1 MKRLE
6 IEIQVRRQASP
17 KDQSTIQTFHYSGDG
32 NLTVA
37 NWLTA
42 VNREAAKENRIAW
55 ECGCMETKCG
65 ACAMRVNGKPG
76 LACRFFLKDA
86 AESGVIFLEPLSK
99 FPLVKDLV
107 VDRSSMF
114 QMLLEMK
121 VWMEEKSTT
130 SYGWN
135 RPMQYK
141 ASQCLQ
147 CGCCL
152 EVCPNFLAEGKFGGA
167 AALAEA
173 YKALEQS
180 SQSDHRRE
188 MAKKYRQNFYSR
200 CGQSLSCQNVCP
212 KELPLD
218 EIQARVN
225 SHR

>member
-1 MKRLE
+1 ME
-6 IEIQVRRQASP
+6 IEIRVRRQASP
-17 KDQSTIQTFHYSGDG
+17 KAQPALQTFHYSGDG

-42 VNREAAKENRIAW
+42 INREAAKENRIAW
-55 ECGCMETKCG
+55 ECGCMEAKCG
-65 ACAMRVNGKPG
+65 TCAMRVNGNPG
-76 LACRFFLKDA
+76 LACRFFLKDV
-86 AESGVIFLEPLSK
+86 AESGVILLEPLSK

-107 VDRSSMF
+107 VDRSGMF

-130 SYGWN
+130 SYGWD
-135 RPMQYK
+135 RSLQYR

-152 EVCPNFLAEGKFGGA
+152 EVCPNFLAEGSFGGA
-167 AALAEA
+167 AALVEA

-180 SQSDHRRE
+180 GQSDHRKE
-188 MAKKYRQNFYSR
+188 MAKMYRKHFYSR
-200 CGQSLSCQNVCP
+200 CGQSLSCQSVCP

-218 EIQARVN
+218 EIQARMN